1 MRSPWLLVALLGCAS
16 SEPPTQPAAAPT
28 SEAANAVSAA
38 NVGKRITLE
47 GVAMNRKGGAVLV
60 GEGFQVWMA
69 DFDAWPDGFYEG
81 GDRGKRLV
89 VTAELGEDH
98 GLPIVVERPG
108 EPIAQGI
115 PVPEGTDVHAA
126 SHRFVLKNATWT
138 AR

>member
-1 MRSPWLLVALLGCAS
+1 MRSSLVLVALLGCVS
-16 SEPPTQPAAAPT
+16 TEPTAQPAGSPASDA
-28 SEAANAVSAA
+28 SNAVSAA

-47 GVAMNRKGGAVLV
+47 GMAMNRKGGAVLV
-60 GEGFQVWMA
+60 GKGFEVWMA
-69 DFDAWPDGFYEG
+69 DFDAWPDGYYEG

-126 SHRFVLKNATWT
+126 SHRFVLKNATWSP
-138 AR
+138 R